1 MKSNITCEL
10 DEDLKQSIIQTVQLL
25 LDTSR
30 QHDRV
35 AEEIEHWEI
44 NPNYTAAFKQQ
55 KTDKLK
61 QELSAFEEKQTQ
73 SIMARIAEIENAA
86 RKKYDFKIS
95 TPEHQAAIANAYK
108 AVELLGPSISRE
120 QMQGILNPFI
130 LAGDTQTL
138 SVLKSLYWKNVS
150 PDNDLL
156 SIDSLEE
163 ELDFGLNLE
172 TNLSIV
178 QEFRGLVEKCLRGH
192 SSLQGSVAE
201 VYLNQF
207 LKSHQID
214 AQV

>member
-1 MKSNITCEL
+1 
-10 DEDLKQSIIQTVQLL
+10 
-25 LDTSR
+25 
-30 QHDRV
+30 
-35 AEEIEHWEI
+35 
-44 NPNYTAAFKQQ
+44 
-55 KTDKLK
+55 
-61 QELSAFEEKQTQ
+61 
-73 SIMARIAEIENAA
+73 
-86 RKKYDFKIS
+86 
-95 TPEHQAAIANAYK
+95 
-108 AVELLGPSISRE
+108 
-120 QMQGILNPFI
+120 MQGILNPFI